1 METIWIPILAVAGLI
16 FLFRSQRGKIE
27 SESGSG
33 RGGGSGCGMGCCGGG
48 HSPRKPGERDGKER
62 KSNLSVTDKAHL
74 DDGKSPAALP

>member
-16 FLFRSQRGKIE
+16 FLFRFQRRKIG

-33 RGGGSGCGMGCCGGG
+33 TGGGLGCGMGCCGGG